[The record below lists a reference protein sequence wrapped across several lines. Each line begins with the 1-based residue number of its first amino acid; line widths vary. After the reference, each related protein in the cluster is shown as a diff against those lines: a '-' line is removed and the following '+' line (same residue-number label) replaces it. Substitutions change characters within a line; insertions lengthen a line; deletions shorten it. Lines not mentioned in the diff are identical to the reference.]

1 MRWINNLIAGLKS
14 LLHRGRVERELDEE
28 LDSYVQASI
37 ADKQHRG
44 MTAEQARR
52 AALVELG
59 SSNAVKHQVWTSRWE
74 GGFDGLLQDVR
85 FGMRTLLKSPGFTA
99 VAVLSIALGIGGNTA
114 IFTLIHQVFLL
125 NLPVNDPQS
134 LVTFDKSDGGGVLGG
149 VDLGSYGMFPW
160 SFARKLQTAPG
171 PFQGIAS
178 YGSFAEKVSVLPPSI
193 PGEANVAQAATLVPA
208 VMVSGNYFSVLGAQA
223 LLGRT
228 IEPADDATPGS
239 GAVAVLSHHLW
250 QQMFSA
256 NPGIVGQT
264 ITINRSPFQVIGVMP
279 EQFQG
284 IKLETGSTGMW
295 TPVSMQPVILQQ
307 PSFLTPEGGPY
318 FLHMFGRLTPQ
329 AAATGSGFAQAQ
341 EWLDNQ
347 VRTQTRAN
355 EGSSISP
362 ARQQEIN
369 RITVPL
375 ISAQHGVSSLRSR
388 YGGSL
393 TVLMVVVVLVLLI
406 ACANLANFLLAR
418 TTTRRR
424 ETATRLALGSSR
436 ARIIRQNLVE
446 TLLLSLMGGGLGL
459 AFAFAGTRALI
470 AFVSRGNGY
479 TSLDATPDAAVL
491 IFTLGISLFTG
502 LLFGLAPAI
511 LASRGGASTALNSGA
526 RTAQA
531 DGGGSSRLWA
541 RMLVTAQ
548 IMLSLVLLV
557 EAGVFLRS
565 LRSLQHQDYGF
576 ERTHLLI
583 AEFNAKLAG
592 YHPSQTNALHQQLIE
607 RLSALPGVQSVAIAN
622 ARPIQYGHWSSTV
635 TIPGYTPAPK
645 ENMVSILNRVSPRY
659 FETAGIQL
667 VAGRPI
673 TSEDSATSPK
683 AAVVNQTFASH
694 FFPKGD
700 AIGRTVAVDIDT
712 VKGPWTIVGIVRDTK
727 SDDPHSTNPIRMTY
741 LALEQ
746 IEPLSPLPAPD
757 PSVPSAKPANETA
770 DAAKA
775 PREEN
780 QDRFATTILVRT
792 TGDPANTVT
801 DLRRAVASV
810 NPNLPLLEVTT
821 IHDQVSGLLT
831 NDELVSSL
839 TGIFS
844 VLALL
849 LAAIGLYGV
858 MSYNVVRRTNEIGIR
873 FALGAPAPAVLWM
886 ILRES
891 LLLLGIGMVIGA
903 PLAFAATRAI
913 RGQLFTLETIDPST
927 FLAAVAVIAAMTLFA
942 AWLPARRA
950 TRVDPMVALRC
961 D

>member
-1 MRWINNLIAGLKS
+1 MSWIGNLITGMKS
-14 LLHRGRVERELDEE
+14 LMQRDRVERELDEE
-28 LDSYVQASI
+28 LESYVEASI
-37 ADKQHRG
+37 ADKQHAG
-44 MTAEQARR
+44 MSAQQARR
-52 AALVELG
+52 AALVEVG
-59 SSNAVKHQVWTSRWE
+59 SRNSVKHQVWSSRWE
-74 GGFDGLLQDVR
+74 GGFDGLLQDAR
-85 FGMRTLLKSPGFTA
+85 FGMRSLLKSPGFTA

-125 NLPVNDPQS
+125 NLPVKDPGS
-134 LVTFDKSDGGGVLGG
+134 LVTFDKSDGGGILGG

-160 SFARKLQTAPG
+160 SFARKLQADPG

-178 YGSFAEKVSVLPPSI
+178 YGSFAEKVSVLPPAG
-193 PGEANVAQAATLVPA
+193 PGDNNPARAAILTPA
-208 VMVSGNYFSVLGAQA
+208 AMVSGNYFSLLDAEP

-239 GAVAVLSHHLW
+239 GAVVVLSHHLW
-250 QQMFSA
+250 QQMFSSD
-256 NPGIVGQT
+256 PGIVGKI
-264 ITINRSPFQVIGVMP
+264 ITVNRTPFQVIGVMP

-284 IKLETGSTGMW
+284 IKLETDSTGMW
-295 TPVSMQPVILQQ
+295 TTLSMQPVILQQ
-307 PSFLTPEGGPY
+307 PSFLTLDGPY

-329 AAATGSGFAQAQ
+329 AAASKAGFAQAQ
-341 EWLDNQ
+341 EWLDTQ
-347 VRTQTRAN
+347 VRMQTRAN
-355 EGSSISP
+355 EGSSISA

-369 RITVPL
+369 RLTVPL
-375 ISAQHGVSSLRSR
+375 ISAQHGISSMRSR
-388 YGGSL
+388 YGDSL
-393 TVLMVVVVLVLLI
+393 GVLMAVVVLVLLI

-418 TTTRRR
+418 ATTRRR

-436 ARIIRQNLVE
+436 FRIVRQNLVE
-446 TLLLSLMGGGLGL
+446 TMLLALIGGGLGL
-459 AFAFAGTRALI
+459 VFAFAGTRSLI
-470 AFVSRGNGY
+470 AFVTRGANY
-479 TSLDATPDAAVL
+479 TALKSTPDTAVL
-491 IFTLGISLFTG
+491 LFTLAVSLLTG

-511 LASRGGASTALNSGA
+511 YASRGGSSTALSSGA

-531 DGGGSSRLWA
+531 DGGSSSRVWA
-541 RMLVTAQ
+541 RLLVTAQ

-565 LRSLQHQDYGF
+565 LRNLQHQDYGF
-576 ERTHLLI
+576 ERTHLLV
-583 AEFNAKLAG
+583 ADFNAKLAG

-607 RLSALPGVQSVAIAN
+607 RLSALPGVQSVAIAA

-635 TIPGYTPAPK
+635 TIPGYKPAPK
-645 ENMVSILNRVSPRY
+645 ENMVSVLNRVSARY

-667 VAGRPI
+667 VAGRSI
-673 TSEDSATSPK
+673 TPEDSATSPK
-683 AAVVNQTFASH
+683 VAVVNQTFANH
-694 FFPKGD
+694 FFPQGD
-700 AIGRTVAVDIDT
+700 AVGHTVAVDIDT
-712 VKGPWTIVGIVRDTK
+712 VKGPWTIVGVARDTK
-727 SDDPHSTNPIRMTY
+727 SDDPHSTNPVRMTY

-746 IEPLSPLPAPD
+746 IEPLNPVEPK
-757 PSVPSAKPANETA
+757 AKGSDAQADTA
-770 DAAKA
+770 KTQ
-775 PREEN
+775 PEEN

-792 TGDPANTVT
+792 TGDPANTIT

-810 NPNLPLLEVTT
+810 NPNLPLLGVES
-821 IHDQVSGLLT
+821 IRDEMSALLT
-831 NDELVSSL
+831 NDELMSTL

-873 FALGAPAPAVLWM
+873 FALGAPAPVVLWM

-891 LLLLGIGMVIGA
+891 LLLLGVGMVIGA
-903 PLAFAATRAI
+903 PLTFAATRAI
-913 RGQLFTLETIDPST
+913 RGQLFALGNIDPGT
-927 FLAAVAVIAAMTLFA
+927 FAAAVAVIAAMTLFA